1 MTYCVQCPQVW
12 ILLSW
17 TLTALL
23 SPHFQDY
30 PVRRLEFATMS
41 STNPSMN
48 TSSSMKRYGSKLHQK
63 PTPEEAVERLSHYH
77 AAHHHFHRA
86 KSVMRRSGRIMIAGA
101 GFLADSYGKIF
112 SFTELKRM

>member
-23 SPHFQDY
+23 SPHFQDF
-30 PVRRLEFATMS
+30 PVRRLELATMS

-86 KSVMRRSGRIMIAGA
+86 KSVMRRSGRILIAGA